1 MLMIA
6 KKMYMGLLLSAL
18 FLFSMGFLAG
28 YILNDSL
35 KEIEEQSQSR
45 AQAKNNASTDKSV
58 DLQGSSDK
66 AKSTGRP
73 KPATRKS
80 RSRKAEEEVEE
91 TPEETTV
98 TRGEIMAGL
107 QAAIASGNNDD
118 LDEMLGELAG
128 SSGEPLNEE
137 ELLFLE
143 GLLTEENSE
152 HLHALTQALIM
163 AGDERGVEIVMGFL
177 DDSENSLANRREIL
191 DSLERLPPERAKEV
205 APELADFIASDPHR
219 ELQSKAARAY
229 GQMHGD
235 EGVESLIGLLEARPD
250 IKPQVLF
257 EAMGSMAG
265 TEELGAMIDL
275 MDNDWSREQKRSL
288 MESIGRASLEDGNPD
303 TLMKLLKEQPP
314 GMSQRL
320 VAEGIERLSHD
331 LDTDFLADALREVP
345 DDPRAQESIARAMAR
360 NGGKEGLELLLEAA
374 ADPEFELNDRALAH
388 ALREASGQ
396 GATAAMMDLLANSE
410 REDIVETLARGLS
423 RNADRATM
431 GAMLDLLESS
441 PHPEQRRA
449 IARAIEE
456 GNRNG
461 LPPERLLDL
470 ISKENDG
477 DIARNLGR
485 SLERLYPDLV
495 AEQAGSLFENA
506 ESAAE
511 RVAYARLL
519 SRQRDG
525 AGLSN
530 IAEQLWRETDREAA
544 HEMAR
549 MLGRSNDGIRQARE
563 ILSNPEVHR
572 DGENRHSILWGI
584 HSGSSSQNQPAND
597 FFLQIAA
604 SDRSPHMRSQ
614 AAEILARRNNVGALP
629 QLESIISQERDE
641 AARSRMQQSLE
652 RLRREAARQN

>member
-6 KKMYMGLLLSAL
+6 RKMYMGLLLSAL

-28 YILNDSL
+28 YILNASL
-35 KEIEEQSQSR
+35 EEIDEHSQSL
-45 AQAKNNASTDKSV
+45 ASTQNSGPTNNPGRLED
-58 DLQGSSDK
+58 SSRSSKTADRRMTV
-66 AKSTGRP
+66 A
-73 KPATRKS
+73 RKS
-80 RSRKAEEEVEE
+80 RSRKAEEETDEA
-91 TPEETTV
+91 PEETTA

-107 QAAIASGNNDD
+107 QAALASGNKDD
-118 LDEMLGELAG
+118 LGEMLEDLAD
-128 SSGEPLNEE
+128 SSGEPLSEE
-137 ELLFLE
+137 ELLFLK
-143 GLLTEENSE
+143 GLLTEENSD

-177 DDSENSLANRREIL
+177 DNNENTLANRREIL
-191 DSLERLPPERAKEV
+191 DSIERLPPERARQV

-219 ELQSKAARAY
+219 ELQSKAASAY
-229 GQMHGD
+229 GRMHGD
-235 EGVESLIGLLEARPD
+235 EGVESLIGLLDDRPD
-250 IKPQVLF
+250 IKPEVLF
-257 EAMGSMAG
+257 QAMGSIAG
-265 TEELGAMIDL
+265 KEELGSMIDL

-288 MESIGRASLEDGNPD
+288 MESIGRASLEDGDPA

-320 VAEGIERLSHD
+320 VAEGIENLSHD

-374 ADPEFELNDRALAH
+374 ADPEFELNDRALAR
-388 ALREASGQ
+388 ALREASGPE
-396 GATAAMMDLLANSE
+396 ATSAMMDLLANSN

-423 RNADRATM
+423 RNADKATM
-431 GAMLDLLESS
+431 GAMLDILESS

-470 ISKENDG
+470 ISKENDSN
-477 DIARNLGR
+477 IARDLGR
-485 SLERLYPDLV
+485 SLERLYPDFV

-519 SRQRDG
+519 SRQSDG

-549 MLGRSNDGIRQARE
+549 MLGRNDDGIRQARE

-584 HSGSSSQNQPAND
+584 HSGSSSQNQQASN

-629 QLESIISQERDE
+629 QLENIIGQERDE
-641 AARSRMQQSLE
+641 AARSRMQQSLD
-652 RLRREAARQN
+652 RLRREASRQN

>member
-1 MLMIA
+1 MIA
-6 KKMYMGLLLSAL
+6 QKMYLGLLLSAL
-18 FLFSMGFLAG
+18 FLFGMGFLAG

-35 KEIEEQSQSR
+35 KEIDGQSQMR
-45 AQAKNNASTDKSV
+45 ASTANSGPTNNPGRLED
-58 DLQGSSDK
+58 SSRNSKTADRRK
-66 AKSTGRP
+66 AV
-73 KPATRKS
+73 ARKS
-80 RSRKAEEEVEE
+80 RSQKDEEESGE
-91 TPEETTV
+91 TPEETTS
-98 TRGEIMAGL
+98 TRGEIMVGL
-107 QAAIASGNNDD
+107 QAALASGNKDD
-118 LDEMLGELAG
+118 LGEMLEGLAD
-128 SSGEPLNEE
+128 SSGEPLSEE

-143 GLLTEENSE
+143 GLLTEENSD

-177 DDSENSLANRREIL
+177 DNNKNTLANRREIL
-191 DSLERLPPERAKEV
+191 DSIERLPPERAKQV

-229 GQMHGD
+229 GKMHGD
-235 EGVESLIGLLEARPD
+235 EGVESLIGLLDDRPD
-250 IKPQVLF
+250 IKPEVLF

-265 TEELGAMIDL
+265 AEELGTMIDL

-303 TLMKLLKEQPP
+303 TLMKLLREQPP

-320 VAEGIERLSHD
+320 VAEGIENLSHD
-331 LDTDFLADALREVP
+331 LDTDFLADALREVA

-374 ADPEFELNDRALAH
+374 ADPEFELSDRALAR
-388 ALREASGQ
+388 ALREASGPE
-396 GATAAMMDLLANSE
+396 ATSAMMDLLANSN

-431 GAMLDLLESS
+431 GAMLDILESS
-441 PHPEQRRA
+441 SHPEQRRA

-470 ISKENDG
+470 ISKENDS

-519 SRQRDG
+519 SRQSDG

-549 MLGRSNDGIRQARE
+549 MLGRNDDGIRRARE

-584 HSGSSSQNQPAND
+584 HSGSSSQNQQASN

-614 AAEILARRNNVGALP
+614 AAEILARRNNVEALP
-629 QLESIISQERDE
+629 QLEDIIGQERDE

-652 RLRREAARQN
+652 RLRREASRQN

>member
-1 MLMIA
+1 MHALGGKCERA
-6 KKMYMGLLLSAL
+6 APVGQPQHGSRSGLL
-18 FLFSMGFLAG
+18 
-28 YILNDSL
+28 D
-35 KEIEEQSQSR
+35 
-45 AQAKNNASTDKSV
+45 
-58 DLQGSSDK
+58 
-66 AKSTGRP
+66 
-73 KPATRKS
+73 
-80 RSRKAEEEVEE
+80 
-91 TPEETTV
+91 
-98 TRGEIMAGL
+98 
-107 QAAIASGNNDD
+107 
-118 LDEMLGELAG
+118 
-128 SSGEPLNEE
+128 
-137 ELLFLE
+137 
-143 GLLTEENSE
+143 
-152 HLHALTQALIM
+152 
-163 AGDERGVEIVMGFL
+163 
-177 DDSENSLANRREIL
+177 
-191 DSLERLPPERAKEV
+191 
-205 APELADFIASDPHR
+205 
-219 ELQSKAARAY
+219 
-229 GQMHGD
+229 
-235 EGVESLIGLLEARPD
+235 ARPD

-320 VAEGIERLSHD
+320 VADGIERLSHD

-549 MLGRSNDGIRQARE
+549 MLGRNDDGIRQARE

-629 QLESIISQERDE
+629 QLENIIGQERDE

-652 RLRREAARQN
+652 RLRREASRQN

>member
-1 MLMIA
+1 MIA
-6 KKMYMGLLLSAL
+6 KRMYLGLLLSAL
-18 FLFSMGFLAG
+18 FLFSMGFLSG
-28 YILNDSL
+28 YILKDSLEDIENQSRSKIISAQAGVSATSKSPGDPTGNRKIARKRKAPSRNSASSSDEKENSEPAEKEAPRSEILSDLKTALANGENDS
-35 KEIEEQSQSR
+35 I
-45 AQAKNNASTDKSV
+45 
-58 DLQGSSDK
+58 G
-66 AKSTGRP
+66 
-73 KPATRKS
+73 
-80 RSRKAEEEVEE
+80 
-91 TPEETTV
+91 
-98 TRGEIMAGL
+98 
-107 QAAIASGNNDD
+107 
-118 LDEMLGELAG
+118 EMLEELAE
-128 SSGEPLNEE
+128 SSGEPLSEE
-137 ELLFLE
+137 ELLLLQ
-143 GLLTEENSE
+143 GLLTEENSQ
-152 HLHALTQALIM
+152 HLQALTQALIM
-163 AGDERGVEIVMGFL
+163 AGDQRGVEIVMGFL

-235 EGVESLIGLLEARPD
+235 EGVDSLIGLLEDRPD

-320 VAEGIERLSHD
+320 VAEGIENLSHD

-374 ADPEFELNDRALAH
+374 ADPEFELNDRALAR

-396 GATAAMMDLLANSE
+396 EATAAMMDLLANSD

-431 GAMLDLLESS
+431 GAMLDILESS
-441 PHPEQRRA
+441 SHPEQRRA

-470 ISKENDG
+470 ISKENDS

-495 AEQAGSLFENA
+495 AEQAGSLFQNA

-549 MLGRSNDGIRQARE
+549 MLGRNDDGIRQARE
-563 ILSNPEVHR
+563 ILSNPNVHK

-584 HSGSSSQNQPAND
+584 HSGSSSQNQTASN
-597 FFLQIAA
+597 FFLQIAG
-604 SDRSPHMRSQ
+604 SDPSPHMRSQ
-614 AAEILARRNNVGALP
+614 AAEILARRNNVGSLP
-629 QLESIISQERDE
+629 QLENIVSQERDE
-641 AARSRMQQSLE
+641 AARSRMQQSLQ
-652 RLRREAARQN
+652 RLRREASRQN

>member
-6 KKMYMGLLLSAL
+6 RKMYMGLLLSAL

-28 YILNDSL
+28 YILNASL
-35 KEIEEQSQSR
+35 KEIDEHSQSL
-45 AQAKNNASTDKSV
+45 ASTQNSGPTNNPGRLEDSSRSSKTADKRMTV
-58 DLQGSSDK
+58 
-66 AKSTGRP
+66 A
-73 KPATRKS
+73 RKS
-80 RSRKAEEEVEE
+80 RSRKAEEETDEA
-91 TPEETTV
+91 PEETTA

-107 QAAIASGNNDD
+107 QAALASGNKDD
-118 LDEMLGELAG
+118 LGEMLEDLAD
-128 SSGEPLNEE
+128 SSGEPLSEE
-137 ELLFLE
+137 ELLFLG
-143 GLLTEENSE
+143 GLLTEENSD

-177 DDSENSLANRREIL
+177 DNNENTLANRREIL
-191 DSLERLPPERAKEV
+191 DSIERLPPERAKQV

-219 ELQSKAARAY
+219 ELQSKAASAY
-229 GQMHGD
+229 GRMHGD
-235 EGVESLIGLLEARPD
+235 EGVESLIGLLDDRPD
-250 IKPQVLF
+250 IKPEVLF
-257 EAMGSMAG
+257 QAMGSIAG
-265 TEELGAMIDL
+265 KEELGSMIDL

-288 MESIGRASLEDGNPD
+288 MESIGRASLEDGDPA
-303 TLMKLLKEQPP
+303 TLMELLKEQPP

-320 VAEGIERLSHD
+320 VAEGIENLSHD

-374 ADPEFELNDRALAH
+374 ADPEFELNDRALAR

-396 GATAAMMDLLANSE
+396 EATSAMMDLLANSN

-423 RNADRATM
+423 RNADKATM
-431 GAMLDLLESS
+431 GAMLDILESS

-470 ISKENDG
+470 ISKENDSN
-477 DIARNLGR
+477 IARDLGR
-485 SLERLYPDLV
+485 SLERLYPDFV

-519 SRQRDG
+519 SRQSDG

-549 MLGRSNDGIRQARE
+549 MLGRNDDGIRQARE

-584 HSGSSSQNQPAND
+584 HSGSNSQNQQASN

-629 QLESIISQERDE
+629 QLENIVGQERDE
-641 AARSRMQQSLE
+641 AARSRMQQSLD
-652 RLRREAARQN
+652 RLRREASRQN

>member
-1 MLMIA
+1 MIA
-6 KKMYMGLLLSAL
+6 QKMYLGLLLSAL
-18 FLFSMGFLAG
+18 FLFGMGFLAG

-35 KEIEEQSQSR
+35 KEIDGQSQSR
-45 AQAKNNASTDKSV
+45 EAAANNGPTNNPGRLED
-58 DLQGSSDK
+58 SSRSSKTAD
-66 AKSTGRP
+66 RR
-73 KPATRKS
+73 KPVARRS
-80 RSRKAEEEVEE
+80 RSRKAEEESGE
-91 TPEETTV
+91 TPEETTAS
-98 TRGEIMAGL
+98 RGEIMADL
-107 QAAIASGNNDD
+107 QASISSGNKDD
-118 LDEMLGELAG
+118 LGEMLEELAD

-143 GLLTEENSE
+143 SLLTEENSD

-163 AGDERGVEIVMGFL
+163 AGDKRGVEIVMGFL
-177 DDSENSLANRREIL
+177 DNSENSLSNRRDIL
-191 DSLERLPPERAKEV
+191 DSLERLPPERAKAV

-229 GQMHGD
+229 GKMHGD
-235 EGVESLIGLLEARPD
+235 EGVESLIGLLDDRPD
-250 IKPQVLF
+250 IKPEVLF

-265 TEELGAMIDL
+265 TEELGTMIDL

-320 VAEGIERLSHD
+320 VAEGIENLSHD
-331 LDTDFLADALREVP
+331 LDTDFLADALREVA
-345 DDPRAQESIARAMAR
+345 DDPRAQESIARAMTR

-374 ADPEFELNDRALAH
+374 ADPEFELSDRALAR

-396 GATAAMMDLLANSE
+396 GATAAMMDLLANSD

-431 GAMLDLLESS
+431 GAMLDILESS
-441 PHPEQRRA
+441 SHPEQRRA

-470 ISKENDG
+470 ISKENDS

-485 SLERLYPDLV
+485 ALERLYPDLV
-495 AEQAGSLFENA
+495 AEQAGSLFQNA

-549 MLGRSNDGIRQARE
+549 MLGRNDDGIRQARE
-563 ILSNPEVHR
+563 ILSNPNVHK

-584 HSGSSSQNQPAND
+584 HSGSSSQNQTASN

-614 AAEILARRNNVGALP
+614 AAEILARRNNVEALP
-629 QLESIISQERDE
+629 QLEDIISQERDE
-641 AARSRMQQSLE
+641 GARSRMQQSLQ
-652 RLRREAARQN
+652 RLQREASRQN

>member
-1 MLMIA
+1 MASL
-6 KKMYMGLLLSAL
+6 KNKVNKGLLLSTL
-18 FLFSMGFLAG
+18 FLFCLGFLSG
-28 YILNDSL
+28 YVLKDSL
-35 KEIEEQSQSR
+35 EDIKSLDEQDIVAQSTRLPAAASRLSDSGR
-45 AQAKNNASTDKSV
+45 ARKT
-58 DLQGSSDK
+58 
-66 AKSTGRP
+66 
-73 KPATRKS
+73 TRK
-80 RSRKAEEEVEE
+80 RDLAPREKNARQDEEENGEAAE
-91 TPEETTV
+91 KTTA

-107 QAAIASGNNDD
+107 QDALASGNKDD
-118 LDEMLGELAG
+118 LSALLYELAD
-128 SSGEPLNEE
+128 SSGEPLSEE

-143 GLLTEENSE
+143 GLLTEENSD
-152 HLHALTQALIM
+152 HLKELTHALIM

-177 DDSENSLANRREIL
+177 DNNDNSLANRREIL
-191 DSLERLPPERAKEV
+191 ESLERLPPERAKEV
-205 APELADFIASDPHR
+205 APDLADFIASDPHR
-219 ELQSKAARAY
+219 ELQAQAARAY

-235 EGVESLIGLLEARPD
+235 EGVDSLIGLLDDRPD
-250 IKPQVLF
+250 IKPEVLF
-257 EAMGSMAG
+257 QAMGSIAG
-265 TEELGAMIDL
+265 KEELGSMIDL

-288 MESIGRASLEDGNPD
+288 MESIGRASLEDGDPD

-320 VAEGIERLSHD
+320 VAEGIENLSHD

-345 DDPRAQESIARAMAR
+345 DDPRAQESIARALAR

-374 ADPEFELNDRALAH
+374 ADPEFELNDRAFAR
-388 ALREASGQ
+388 ALREASGSE
-396 GATAAMMDLLANSE
+396 ATSAMMDLLANSN

-423 RNADRATM
+423 RNADKATM
-431 GAMLDLLESS
+431 GAMLDILESS

-456 GNRNG
+456 GNRNS

-470 ISKENDG
+470 ISKENDS

-485 SLERLYPDLV
+485 SLERLYPDFV

-506 ESAAE
+506 GSAAE

-519 SRQRDG
+519 SRQEDG

-549 MLGRSNDGIRQARE
+549 MLGRNDAGIRQARE

-629 QLESIISQERDE
+629 QLASIISQEKDE

-652 RLRREAARQN
+652 RLRREASRQN

>member
-6 KKMYMGLLLSAL
+6 RKMYMGLLLSAL

-28 YILNDSL
+28 YILNASL
-35 KEIEEQSQSR
+35 KEIDEHSR
-45 AQAKNNASTDKSV
+45 SLASTQNSGPTNNPGRLED
-58 DLQGSSDK
+58 SSRNSKTTDRRK
-66 AKSTGRP
+66 AV
-73 KPATRKS
+73 TRKS
-80 RSRKAEEEVEE
+80 RSGKAEEESDE
-91 TPEETTV
+91 TPDETTA

-107 QAAIASGNNDD
+107 QAALASGNKDD
-118 LDEMLGELAG
+118 LGEMLEDLAD

-143 GLLTEENSE
+143 GLLTEENSD

-177 DDSENSLANRREIL
+177 DNNDNSLANRREIL
-191 DSLERLPPERAKEV
+191 DSLERLPPERAREV
-205 APELADFIASDPHR
+205 APKLADFIASDPHR
-219 ELQSKAARAY
+219 ELQAKAARAY

-235 EGVESLIGLLEARPD
+235 EGVDSLIGLLDDRPD
-250 IKPQVLF
+250 IKPEVLF
-257 EAMGSMAG
+257 QAMGSIAG
-265 TEELGAMIDL
+265 KEELGSMIDL

-288 MESIGRASLEDGNPD
+288 MESIGRASLEDGDPA

-320 VAEGIERLSHD
+320 VAEGIENLSHD

-374 ADPEFELNDRALAH
+374 ADPEFELNDRALAR
-388 ALREASGQ
+388 ALREASGPE
-396 GATAAMMDLLANSE
+396 ATSAMMDLLANSN

-431 GAMLDLLESS
+431 GAMLDILESS

-470 ISKENDG
+470 ISKENDSN
-477 DIARNLGR
+477 IARDLGR
-485 SLERLYPDLV
+485 SLERLYPDFV
-495 AEQAGSLFENA
+495 AEQAGRLFENA

-519 SRQRDG
+519 SRQSDG

-549 MLGRSNDGIRQARE
+549 MLGRNDDGIRQARE

-584 HSGSSSQNQPAND
+584 HSGSNSQNQQASN

-629 QLESIISQERDE
+629 QLENIVGQERDE
-641 AARSRMQQSLE
+641 AARSRMQQSLD
-652 RLRREAARQN
+652 RLRREASRQN